1 MIYMGKVVF
10 VSVKIFTLFRFF
22 MEENLENDD
31 LVRKLLSQHDLSLSQ
46 QESQEGRLK
55 KYL

>member
-1 MIYMGKVVF
+1 MINMGKVVF

>member
-1 MIYMGKVVF
+1 MIYMGKVGF
-10 VSVKIFTLFRFF
+10 VSVKIFTLFSFF

-46 QESQEGRLK
+46 QELQEGRLK